1 MDTEAVWPA
10 GTRAGVTALAQVIR
24 YRVRLAAR
32 TDRTGRMISTP
43 PMLSRVRWPSPRPS
57 TPAAAPAATNALP
70 RVVNPANIDRM
81 RRPSSTLLFSTYGRA
96 DVHASGGLLSG
107 GRPGAAQ
114 LGQRQMLDDRG
125 QYVLR
130 WLLGDHRL
138 GARQQPV
145 RQCREG
151 QCLHVVRDDEIAAVQ
166 GGAGPASAQ
175 QVERGPRRGAQPQL
189 GRGAG

>member
-10 GTRAGVTALAQVIR
+10 GTRAGVIALAQVIR
-24 YRVRLAAR
+24 YRVRLAAS
-32 TDRTGRMISTP
+32 TDSTGRMISTP

-96 DVHASGGLLSG
+96 DVHGSDRPLSG
-107 GRPGAAQ
+107 SRPRCRSAQ

-125 QYVLR
+125 QDPLR
-130 WLLGDHRL
+130 CLLGDH
-138 GARQQPV
+138 
-145 RQCREG
+145 
-151 QCLHVVRDDEIAAVQ
+151 
-166 GGAGPASAQ
+166 
-175 QVERGPRRGAQPQL
+175 
-189 GRGAG
+189 